1 MTITPLP
8 KTGGSSK
15 FHVVVAR
22 RGEFMLALSRTLCS
36 MIWQLDSPEAELAAA
51 KQMAEAIVGRHDP
64 SLPFKDKYI
73 FAEHNSQ
80 PTLEAMIKYLH
91 KTQLY

>member
-15 FHVVVAR
+15 FQVTVNK
-22 RGEFMLALSRTLCS
+22 RGEFTIALSRTLCS
-36 MIWQLDSPEAELAAA
+36 IVWQLESPEAELDAAR
-51 KQMAEAIVGRHDP
+51 QMAETIVGRHDP
-64 SLPFKDKYI
+64 ALPFRDKYI

-80 PTLEAMIKYLH
+80 PTLEAMLKYLS
-91 KTQLY
+91 KTQL

>member
-1 MTITPLP
+1 MIVTPLP
-8 KTGGSSK
+8 KVGGSSK
-15 FHVVVAR
+15 FQVTVAK
-22 RGEFMLALSRTLCS
+22 RGSFVIALSRTLRDVV
-36 MIWQLDSPEAELAAA
+36 WQLDSPAAELDAA

-80 PTLEAMIKYLH
+80 PTLEAMVKFLH
-91 KTQLY
+91 KTQLT

>member
-15 FHVVVAR
+15 FLVSVSK
-22 RGEFMLALSRTLCS
+22 RGEFTIALSRTLCS
-36 MIWQLDSPEAELAAA
+36 VVWQLDTPDAELQAA

-64 SLPFKDKYI
+64 VLPFKDKYI
-73 FAEHNSQ
+73 FAEHNSL
-80 PTLEAMIKYLH
+80 PTLEAMIKFLH
-91 KTQLY
+91 KTQM